1 MKKKIVLACL
11 VLFITFMVRPSVV
24 VANIRDDIPNP
35 KGDIYVQDPANYLS
49 PAVKNNVIQ
58 QAKIT
63 DQQTT
68 AQIGFLL
75 VPSLNGHTMDEYA
88 VEAFRKYGLG
98 SKEKNNGVLVVI
110 AVEDKQARIEVGY
123 GLEGVLPDGKVG
135 RILDE
140 YTIPALKVQNYDA
153 AVLNTYKAIAKE
165 VVSEYSGE
173 TTPGQPVPSK
183 SGNPFL
189 WIIGIVGGGVV
200 VFVLWKVLTRNM
212 NREEKAHVLFV
223 FIQFFQVIISM
234 IIRNNNGGKGGG
246 NSSGRGGSSG
256 GGGAGRDW

>member
-1 MKKKIVLACL
+1 MWKKIVLACFA
-11 VLFITFMVRPSVV
+11 LFLIYPSVTL
-24 VANIRDDIPNP
+24 ADIKDDIPNQ
-35 KGDIYVQDPANYLS
+35 KGDIYVQDPYNYLS
-49 PAVKNNVIQ
+49 PSVKQKVNQ

-75 VPSLNGHTMDEYA
+75 VQSLHGNTIQEYA

-98 SKEKNNGVLVVI
+98 DPEKNNGVLVVMSI
-110 AVEDKQARIEVGY
+110 EDRKAWIEVGY

-140 YTIPALKVQNYDA
+140 YTTPALKGGNYDA
-153 AVLNTYKAIAKE
+153 AVEQTYTVLVKEVMSEYNGTATPAKE
-165 VVSEYSGE
+165 A
-173 TTPGQPVPSK
+173 

-189 WIIGIVGGGVV
+189 WAIGLLGGGAIA
-200 VFVLWKVLTRNM
+200 FVLWKVLTRNM
-212 NREEKAHVLFV
+212 NKEEKAHVLFV
-223 FIQFFQVIISM
+223 FLQLFQVILSAIA
-234 IIRNNNGGKGGG
+234 RNNNGGKGGG